1 MRRPPMGETLFDLP
15 PMEDADESLTTPD
28 STPSPRLQRPDRRQ
42 LLLRPTDLESLLPQ
56 DHRAR
61 VVWEFVSG
69 LDLSPYH
76 RRIRSVEGNAG
87 RPSIDPAILL
97 SLWLY
102 ATVEGVGSARAFDR
116 LCGEHD
122 AYRWICGGVSVNY
135 HTLADFRV
143 DHTEVLDQLLTQSV
157 GVLLSEG
164 LVTLKRVA
172 QDGVR
177 VRTSAGAT
185 SFRRKKT
192 LKRCL
197 KEAKSQVR
205 RLKKELDEDPA
216 AMSRREAAAKQRAAR
231 ERQERVAAAL
241 RQWDDVAKKK
251 KPKEREEKARVSTT
265 DPEARVMK
273 MADGGYRP
281 AVNGQFATD
290 VDSQAIVGVDAMN
303 LGSDK
308 RAMPPMVDQIESRCG
323 EPPGE
328 YLVDGGFAARASIE
342 SVSDRTT
349 VYAPLKKGKDETRD
363 PSQPMRG
370 DSEAVAEWRQR
381 METEEAK
388 EIYRE
393 RAATAE
399 CVNAIARNRGLQQ
412 IPVRGLGKAKSVL
425 LLFALAHN
433 MMRIAALM
441 GGVAAAS

>member
-1 MRRPPMGETLFDLP
+1 MGETLFDLP
-15 PMEDADESLTTPD
+15 PMEDADESLNAPESMPT
-28 STPSPRLQRPDRRQ
+28 PRLQRPDRRQ
-42 LLLRPTDLESLLPQ
+42 LLLRPTDLESLLPEN
-56 DHRAR
+56 HRAR

-69 LDLSPYH
+69 LDLSRYH
-76 RRIRSVEGNAG
+76 RKIRSVEGKAG

-102 ATVEGVGSARAFDR
+102 ATVEGVGSARAIDR

-143 DHTEVLDQLLTQSV
+143 NHTEVLDQLLTQSV

-164 LVTLKRVA
+164 LVTLQRVA

-177 VRTSAGAT
+177 VRTGAGAT

-197 KEAKSQVR
+197 KEARAQVR

-251 KPKEREEKARVSTT
+251 KAADREEKARVSTT
-265 DPEARVMK
+265 DPDARVMK

-290 VDSQAIVGVDAMN
+290 VDSQAIVGVDATN

-328 YLVDGGFAARASIE
+328 YLVDGGFAGRASIE

-363 PSQPMRG
+363 PSKPMRG
-370 DSEAVAEWRQR
+370 DTEAVAEWRER

-433 MMRIAALM
+433 MMRIATLM